1 VITPLPQETIAW
13 LHQAAAAGV
22 AELMVLRHVMQRL
35 DALETSLLAEPIERE
50 TLRSVFRSNSDH
62 HRRLLNLEAAQQQP
76 ANPAPAAT
84 EMVPT
89 SKGAPVATDDEL
101 FDLFHQH
108 DPLGIVLR
116 AIYNL
121 GRQHGAAQL
130 PAAKSDLEP
139 TPPAAPAEELVERVA
154 TRTLWD
160 DNATSGPSGR
170 LLITACPTAVGTCWP
185 HWLVQFTRWGSSGKI
200 LDQWAAWMPAHD
212 HWDRY
217 RWHPRLSR
225 LIPPAELAYVEAWLR
240 GRPVGGF
247 QNTITATTEA
257 P

>member
-13 LHQAAAAGV
+13 LHQAAAAGA
-22 AELMVLRHVMQRL
+22 AEPMVLRHVMQRL

-50 TLRSVFRSNSDH
+50 TLRSIFRSHSDH

-139 TPPAAPAEELVERVA
+139 NPPAAPAGGLVERVA
-154 TRTLWD
+154 TAMHPNYPR
-160 DNATSGPSGR
+160 AFQGEAR
-170 LLITACPTAVGTCWP
+170 AAICEMAE
-185 HWLVQFTRWGSSGKI
+185 WLDREGYNR
-200 LDQWAAWMPAHD
+200 AAND
-212 HWDRY
+212 FR
-217 RWHPRLSR
+217 
-225 LIPPAELAYVEAWLR
+225 EEVVE
-240 GRPVGGF
+240 
-247 QNTITATTEA
+247 
-257 P
+257 